1 MWVQIIYIGGTLL
14 AFTVLM
20 LTVHIR
26 FAVLEKEVLDLR
38 RRFDN
43 STASYGWTPKKKAS
57 LWAAIQ
63 SEENDH
69 D

>member
-1 MWVQIIYIGGTLL
+1 MIVQILYIGGTLL
-14 AFTVLM
+14 AFVVLM

-26 FAVLEKEVLDLR
+26 FAMLEKEVLDLR

-43 STASYGWTPKKKAS
+43 STASYGWTPEKKARM
-57 LWAAIQ
+57 WAASQ
-63 SEENDH
+63 ENDH